1 MDDEG
6 AIRLRR
12 AITRLARQLNASA
25 TGEGLSPSQASV
37 LALVVARGPLPI
49 AELTELEG
57 LNPTML
63 SRVVGKLDAMGLVRR
78 MPDPADLRTASV
90 APTPAGR
97 RSDQRVKARRET
109 VVSAAMD
116 RLNPAQEKAI
126 TAALPAL
133 EALTSELSEA
143 SRAR

>member
-78 MPDPADLRTASV
+78 LPGPADLRTASV